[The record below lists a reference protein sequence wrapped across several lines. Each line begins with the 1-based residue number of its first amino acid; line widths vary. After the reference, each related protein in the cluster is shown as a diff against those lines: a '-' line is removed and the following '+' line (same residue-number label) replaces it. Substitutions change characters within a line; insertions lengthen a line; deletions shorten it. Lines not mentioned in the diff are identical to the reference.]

1 MPAGTG
7 RTDKSPGGEPPFP
20 EWPGR
25 PRRGAGSSGTGRAD
39 HQRTMTIYGRRRE
52 PRCSSAN

>member
-7 RTDKSPGGEPPFP
+7 RTDKPRGGEPPFP
-20 EWPGR
+20 EWLGR

-39 HQRTMTIYGRRRE
+39 HQRTIHGRRRD
-52 PRCSSAN
+52 PHCSSAN